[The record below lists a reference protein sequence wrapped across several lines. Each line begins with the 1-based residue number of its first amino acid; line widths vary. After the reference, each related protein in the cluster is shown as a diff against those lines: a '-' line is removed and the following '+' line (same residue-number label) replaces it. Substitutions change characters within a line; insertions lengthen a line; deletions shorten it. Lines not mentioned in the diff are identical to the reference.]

1 MLINQKGPE
10 KTFFLKFLYYPCIS
24 KLFHA
29 ILLLFYMYSTYL
41 KIKIQQDVA
50 FMPFVLLP
58 KSVSDSSAY
67 FEQTYN
73 KEKHLGIHTEAS

>member
-1 MLINQKGPE
+1 
-10 KTFFLKFLYYPCIS
+10 
-24 KLFHA
+24 
-29 ILLLFYMYSTYL
+29 MYSTHF

-58 KSVSDSSAY
+58 IVVSNNSSY

-73 KEKHLGIHTEAS
+73 KEKRLGIHTERS